1 MTQLSRHL
9 LAYLDGS
16 RSRSDLLDIMIQ
28 SATQGLLA
36 VSQEGQ
42 PVEEPARQRSILA
55 EELAHLLQQL
65 MRAALLVG

>member
-1 MTQLSRHL
+1 
-9 LAYLDGS
+9 
-16 RSRSDLLDIMIQ
+16 MIQ

-55 EELAHLLQQL
+55 EELEHLLQQL